1 MLCHEQQR
9 SITCKIRVD
18 QTISQQEDLGVA
30 FIATGPGLG
39 LVMYILTTLEFP
51 KHNHDFHLDQTM
63 SDLSPA
69 WMRWEFICY
78 HDSIFYSEQHNLIQF
93 SFKGQL
99 ALFDLII
106 WAMPVARQNNCFHK
120 ILLQPFLPRGVTHAC
135 NLTRSFFP
143 DANNYTLFCEKNY
156 QS

>member
-9 SITCKIRVD
+9 SITCKMRVD
-18 QTISQQEDLGVA
+18 QTIPQPEGLGVA

-78 HDSIFYSEQHNLIQF
+78 HDSIFYSEQHNSIQF
-93 SFKGQL
+93 SFKGRTVSTFRPDNLGNASRQTEQL
-99 ALFDLII
+99 FS
-106 WAMPVARQNNCFHK
+106 QN
-120 ILLQPFLPRGVTHAC
+120 TAAC
-135 NLTRSFFP
+135 RFYHEASRMLVI
-143 DANNYTLFCEKNY
+143 
-156 QS
+156 